1 MKRFNFIGYF
11 LVFII
16 AFGLGVA
23 LISYTPL
30 FSDNAIHEETIKEL
44 SFKDIG
50 TLSTQEAYITVVEN
64 MNDVKQI
71 LGLNIPG
78 TKSVCIFSHDF
89 LITAGY
95 NFEDIKTE
103 VTLKDGNNKGSIV
116 VYLPDAQILTNGILS
131 DKEKVYYESESIFN
145 NLKEEDNTKLR
156 ADMGEKAKEK
166 YTGLEGYAKGGSFTK
181 YFLVFEKD
189 NERIVLNCTDEQY
202 GLIKVEDEVQ
212 VNYKVIN
219 NKEKWLDSYKL
230 M

>member
-16 AFGLGVA
+16 ALGLGAV
-23 LISYTPL
+23 IMSYTPIITN
-30 FSDNAIHEETIKEL
+30 NATNEETIKEL

-71 LGLNIPG
+71 LGVNIPG

-103 VTLKDGNNKGSIV
+103 VTEKTNDSKGKIII
-116 VYLPDAQILTNGILS
+116 YLPEAQILTSGIVS
-131 DKEKVYYESESIFN
+131 DKVKVS
-145 NLKEEDNTKLR
+145 L
-156 ADMGEKAKEK
+156 
-166 YTGLEGYAKGGSFTK
+166 
-181 YFLVFEKD
+181 
-189 NERIVLNCTDEQY
+189 
-202 GLIKVEDEVQ
+202 LI
-212 VNYKVIN
+212 
-219 NKEKWLDSYKL
+219 
-230 M
+230 